1 MIRERMPAWI
11 LDENGAAA
19 LALHE
24 GRDIGMAEWTLK
36 DEEVALPMSKLRSI
50 SNKIRTLGYAVR
62 GWKHTVARLP
72 GA

>member
-1 MIRERMPAWI
+1 MILSMIRERMPAWI

-36 DEEVALPMSKLRSI
+36 HGDGPIACDHHRELRAAAM
-50 SNKIRTLGYAVR
+50 NLRTQITRV
-62 GWKHTVARLP
+62 
-72 GA
+72 